1 MAPFR
6 FGGCLLLFHVVE
18 PIILTMVQA
27 MAEENQDL
35 PDTLEYAGFWA
46 RCGAM
51 LIDTL
56 VLLLVTIPLTVV
68 IYGAQVWHDKNV
80 IMGSW
85 DVIINWLFPVAFVIL
100 FWRFKGATP
109 GKMIT
114 SMKVVDAKTGLIP
127 GFSQSALRYVGYFV
141 SVLPFMLGF
150 FWIAI
155 DKKKQGWHDKIAG
168 TVVIRLKKTES

>member
-1 MAPFR
+1 
-6 FGGCLLLFHVVE
+6 
-18 PIILTMVQA
+18 MVQV
-27 MAEENQDL
+27 MTEDNQGL

-68 IYGAQVWHDKNV
+68 IYGTLDRQGEHLV
-80 IMGSW
+80 MGSW
-85 DVIINWLFPVAFVIL
+85 DVIINWLFPVVFVIL
-100 FWRFKGATP
+100 FWRYKGATP

-127 GFSQSALRYVGYFV
+127 GFGQSALRYAGYFV

-168 TVVIRLKKTES
+168 TVVIRLKRP

>member
-1 MAPFR
+1 
-6 FGGCLLLFHVVE
+6 
-18 PIILTMVQA
+18 MVQD
-27 MAEENQDL
+27 MAEHDQEL
-35 PDTLEYAGFWA
+35 PDSLEYAGFWA

-68 IYGAQVWHDKNV
+68 IYGTQAWENENLV
-80 IMGSW
+80 MGSW
-85 DVIINWLFPVAFVIL
+85 DILINWLFPVVFVVL
-100 FWRFKGATP
+100 FWRYKGATP

-127 GFSQSALRYVGYFV
+127 GFGQSALRYVGYFI
-141 SVLPFMLGF
+141 SIIPFMLGF

-168 TVVIRLKKTES
+168 TVVVKIKKRDV